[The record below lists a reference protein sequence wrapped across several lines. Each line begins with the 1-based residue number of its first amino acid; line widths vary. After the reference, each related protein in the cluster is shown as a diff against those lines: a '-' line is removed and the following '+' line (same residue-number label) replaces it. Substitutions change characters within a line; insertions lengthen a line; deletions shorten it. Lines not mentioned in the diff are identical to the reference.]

1 MCLLWLFRKVE
12 VRMFVFFFFICRIQ
26 AKYNTSTVIFRN
38 VFSFILLTLPG
49 IMFFGY

>member
-1 MCLLWLFRKVE
+1 MCLLWPFRKME
-12 VRMFVFFFFICRIQ
+12 VRMFFFFICRIQ